1 MYISSTKK
9 PSCLHSV
16 VRIHLNVSSFFWG
29 STESSPEAEREAKQV
44 GRAQVGGPFTLTT
57 HRNQPFSELD
67 LLDKWSL
74 LYFGFTNCPDICPA
88 ELDKM
93 TAIVDTLGTSPTTY
107 SQCAVRN
114 STQRRVTV
122 FKSNRCSYP
131 LTLRETLYLR
141 LRATWATF
149 TLASL
154 ASPEPMTAS
163 RPSAK
168 PTESTSLLPQTLTPK
183 AITWSIIRYSCI

>member
-1 MYISSTKK
+1 MFLWY
-9 PSCLHSV
+9 
-16 VRIHLNVSSFFWG
+16 
-29 STESSPEAEREAKQV
+29 STESFPGAEREARQF

-57 HRNQPFSELD
+57 HHNQPFSELD

-93 TAIVDTLGTSPTTY
+93 TAIVDTLGTSPTAY
-107 SQCAVRN
+107 SQRPVRN
-114 STQRRVTV
+114 PTQRRVTV
-122 FKSNRCSYP
+122 FKSSRCSYP
-131 LTLRETLYLR
+131 STLRETLYLR
-141 LRATWATF
+141 SRATWSTF

-163 RPSAK
+163 RLSAK
-168 PTESTSLLPQTLTPK
+168 PTESTSPLPQTLTPK
-183 AITWSIIRYSCI
+183 AITLSIIPYSCI